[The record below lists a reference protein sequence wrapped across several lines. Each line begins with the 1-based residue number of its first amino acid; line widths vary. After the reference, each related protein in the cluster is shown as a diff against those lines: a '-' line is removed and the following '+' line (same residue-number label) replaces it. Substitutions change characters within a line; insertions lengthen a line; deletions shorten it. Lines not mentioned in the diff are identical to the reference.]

1 MDIPKILRHSV
12 ELLQLRN
19 EETKDFEKE
28 LFEYQTNRFYSEI
41 INVNTKNIAVIYA
54 FSKESFKDFW
64 SNIRNKS
71 VDEIKEEY
79 GKLKIILILND
90 YPSSITYQALQKKE
104 LQLAAEEGFIQ
115 IFLMQELMYNP
126 TKHELVPKHEKM
138 NNEDV
143 KILMENL
150 KLKAKTQLPFIQKT
164 DVIARWLGIQSGD
177 VVKITRYSPT
187 SGKSYYYRCCI

>member
-19 EETKDFEKE
+19 EETKDFEEE
-28 LFEYQTNRFYSEI
+28 LLEYQKNRFYSEI

-54 FSKESFKDFW
+54 FSKESFREFW
-64 SNIRNKS
+64 SNIRNKT
-71 VDEIKEEY
+71 VAEIKKEY
-79 GKLKIILILND
+79 GKLKMILILND

-104 LQLAAEEGFIQ
+104 LELAAKEGFIQ

-143 KILMENL
+143 KKLMENL

>member
-19 EETKDFEKE
+19 EETEDFEKE
-28 LFEYQTNRFYSEI
+28 LSEYQKDRFYSEI

-64 SNIRNKS
+64 SNIRGKS
-71 VDEIKEEY
+71 VDEIKKEY
-79 GKLKIILILND
+79 GKLKMILILND

-104 LQLAAEEGFIQ
+104 LELAAEEGFIQ

-143 KILMENL
+143 KKLMENL

>member
-1 MDIPKILRHSV
+1 
-12 ELLQLRN
+12 
-19 EETKDFEKE
+19 
-28 LFEYQTNRFYSEI
+28 
-41 INVNTKNIAVIYA
+41 
-54 FSKESFKDFW
+54 
-64 SNIRNKS
+64 
-71 VDEIKEEY
+71 
-79 GKLKIILILND
+79 
-90 YPSSITYQALQKKE
+90 
-104 LQLAAEEGFIQ
+104 
-115 IFLMQELMYNP
+115 MYNP

-143 KILMENL
+143 KKLMENL

>member
-28 LFEYQTNRFYSEI
+28 LFEYQTDRFYSEI

-71 VDEIKEEY
+71 VDEIKKEY
-79 GKLKIILILND
+79 GKLKMILILND

-143 KILMENL
+143 KVLMENL

>member
-41 INVNTKNIAVIYA
+41 INVNTKNISVIYA

-104 LQLAAEEGFIQ
+104 LQLATEEGFIQ

-143 KILMENL
+143 KVLMENL

>member
-12 ELLQLRN
+12 ELLKLRN

-41 INVNTKNIAVIYA
+41 INVNTKNISVIYA

-143 KILMENL
+143 KVLMENL

>member
-28 LFEYQTNRFYSEI
+28 LFEYQTDRFYSEI

-71 VDEIKEEY
+71 VDEIKKEY
-79 GKLKIILILND
+79 GKLKMILILND

-104 LQLAAEEGFIQ
+104 LELAAEEGFIQ

-143 KILMENL
+143 KVLMENL

>member
-19 EETKDFEKE
+19 EEKKDFEKE

-41 INVNTKNIAVIYA
+41 INVNTKNISVIYA

-143 KILMENL
+143 KVLMENL

>member
-19 EETKDFEKE
+19 EETKDFEEE
-28 LFEYQTNRFYSEI
+28 LLEYQKNRFYSEI

-54 FSKESFKDFW
+54 FSKESFREFW
-64 SNIRNKS
+64 SNIRNKN
-71 VDEIKEEY
+71 VAEIEKEY
-79 GKLKIILILND
+79 GKLKMILILND

-104 LQLAAEEGFIQ
+104 LELAAEEGFIQ

-143 KILMENL
+143 KKLMENL

>member
-41 INVNTKNIAVIYA
+41 INVNTKNISVIYA

-143 KILMENL
+143 KVLMENL

>member
-19 EETKDFEKE
+19 EETKDFEEE
-28 LFEYQTNRFYSEI
+28 LLEYQKNRFYSEI

-54 FSKESFKDFW
+54 FSKESFREFW
-64 SNIRNKS
+64 SNIRNKT
-71 VDEIKEEY
+71 VAEIKKEY
-79 GKLKIILILND
+79 GKLKMILILND

-143 KILMENL
+143 KVLMENL

>member
-19 EETKDFEKE
+19 EETKDFEEE
-28 LFEYQTNRFYSEI
+28 LLEYQKNRFYSEI

-54 FSKESFKDFW
+54 FSKESFREFW
-64 SNIRNKS
+64 SNIRNKN
-71 VDEIKEEY
+71 VAEIEKEY
-79 GKLKIILILND
+79 GKLKMILILND

-143 KILMENL
+143 KKLMENL

>member
-19 EETKDFEKE
+19 EEIKDFEKE

-54 FSKESFKDFW
+54 FSKDSFKDFW

-143 KILMENL
+143 KVLMENL

>member
-19 EETKDFEKE
+19 EETEDFEKE
-28 LFEYQTNRFYSEI
+28 LSEYKKDRFYSEI

-54 FSKESFKDFW
+54 FSKESFRDFW
-64 SNIRNKS
+64 SNIRNKN
-71 VDEIKEEY
+71 VAEIKKEY
-79 GKLKIILILND
+79 GKLKMILILND

-104 LQLAAEEGFIQ
+104 LELAAKEGFIQ

-143 KILMENL
+143 KKLMENL

>member
-143 KILMENL
+143 KVLMENL

>member
-19 EETKDFEKE
+19 EETEDFEKE
-28 LFEYQTNRFYSEI
+28 LSEYQKDRFYSEI

-64 SNIRNKS
+64 SNIRGKS
-71 VDEIKEEY
+71 VDEIKKEY
-79 GKLKIILILND
+79 GKLKMILILND

-143 KILMENL
+143 KKLMENL

>member
-28 LFEYQTNRFYSEI
+28 LFEYQTDRFYSEI
-41 INVNTKNIAVIYA
+41 INVNTKNISVIYA

-143 KILMENL
+143 KVLMENL

>member
-150 KLKAKTQLPFIQKT
+150 KLKAKTQLPLIQKT

>member
-28 LFEYQTNRFYSEI
+28 LREYKTDRFYSEI

-54 FSKESFKDFW
+54 FSKESFREFW
-64 SNIRNKS
+64 SNIRNKN
-71 VDEIKEEY
+71 VAEIKKEY
-79 GKLKIILILND
+79 GKLKMILILND

-104 LQLAAEEGFIQ
+104 LELAAEEGFIQ

-143 KILMENL
+143 KKLMENL

>member
-1 MDIPKILRHSV
+1 
-12 ELLQLRN
+12 
-19 EETKDFEKE
+19 
-28 LFEYQTNRFYSEI
+28 
-41 INVNTKNIAVIYA
+41 
-54 FSKESFKDFW
+54 
-64 SNIRNKS
+64 
-71 VDEIKEEY
+71 
-79 GKLKIILILND
+79 
-90 YPSSITYQALQKKE
+90 
-104 LQLAAEEGFIQ
+104 
-115 IFLMQELMYNP
+115 MYNP

-143 KILMENL
+143 KVLMENL

>member
-19 EETKDFEKE
+19 EETKDFEEE
-28 LFEYQTNRFYSEI
+28 LLEYQKNRFYSEI

-54 FSKESFKDFW
+54 FSKESFREFW
-64 SNIRNKS
+64 SNIRNKN
-71 VDEIKEEY
+71 VAEIEKEY
-79 GKLKIILILND
+79 GKLKMILILND

-104 LQLAAEEGFIQ
+104 LELAAKEGFIQ

-143 KILMENL
+143 KKLMENL

>member
-19 EETKDFEKE
+19 EETEDFEKE
-28 LFEYQTNRFYSEI
+28 LSEYQKDRFYSEI

-54 FSKESFKDFW
+54 FSKESFREFW
-64 SNIRNKS
+64 SNIRNKT
-71 VDEIKEEY
+71 VAEIKKEY
-79 GKLKIILILND
+79 GKLKMILILND

-104 LQLAAEEGFIQ
+104 LELAAEEGFIQ

-143 KILMENL
+143 KKLMENL

>member
-19 EETKDFEKE
+19 EETEDFEKE
-28 LFEYQTNRFYSEI
+28 LSEYQKDRFYSEI

-54 FSKESFKDFW
+54 FSKDSFKDFW
-64 SNIRNKS
+64 SNIRNKT
-71 VDEIKEEY
+71 VDEIKKEY
-79 GKLKIILILND
+79 GKLKMILILND

-143 KILMENL
+143 KVLMENL

>member
-19 EETKDFEKE
+19 EETKDFEEE
-28 LFEYQTNRFYSEI
+28 LLEYQKNRFYSEI

-54 FSKESFKDFW
+54 FSKESFREFW
-64 SNIRNKS
+64 SNIRNKN
-71 VDEIKEEY
+71 VAEIEKEY
-79 GKLKIILILND
+79 GKLKMILILND

-104 LQLAAEEGFIQ
+104 LELAAEEGFIQ

-143 KILMENL
+143 KVLMENL

>member
-64 SNIRNKS
+64 SNIRTKS

-143 KILMENL
+143 KVLMENL

>member
-1 MDIPKILRHSV
+1 MDIPKILRRSV

-28 LFEYQTNRFYSEI
+28 LREYKTDRFYSEI

-54 FSKESFKDFW
+54 FSKDSFRDFW
-64 SNIRNKS
+64 SNIRNKN
-71 VDEIKEEY
+71 VDEIKKEY
-79 GKLKIILILND
+79 GKLKMILILND
-90 YPSSITYQALQKKE
+90 YPSSITYQTLQKKE
-104 LQLAAEEGFIQ
+104 LQLAAKEGFIQ

-143 KILMENL
+143 KKLMENL

>member
-28 LFEYQTNRFYSEI
+28 LFEYQTDRFYSEI

-71 VDEIKEEY
+71 VDEIKKEY
-79 GKLKIILILND
+79 GKLKMILILND

-104 LQLAAEEGFIQ
+104 LELAAKEGFIQ

-143 KILMENL
+143 KVLMENL

>member
-28 LFEYQTNRFYSEI
+28 LREYKTDRFYSEI

-54 FSKESFKDFW
+54 FSKDSFRDFW
-64 SNIRNKS
+64 SNIRNKN
-71 VDEIKEEY
+71 VDEIKKEY
-79 GKLKIILILND
+79 GKLKMILILND
-90 YPSSITYQALQKKE
+90 YPSSITYQTLQKKE
-104 LQLAAEEGFIQ
+104 LQLAAKEGFIQ

-143 KILMENL
+143 KKLMENL

>member
-19 EETKDFEKE
+19 EETKDFEEE
-28 LFEYQTNRFYSEI
+28 LLEYQKNRFYSEI

-54 FSKESFKDFW
+54 FSKESFREFW
-64 SNIRNKS
+64 SNIRNKT
-71 VDEIKEEY
+71 VAEIKKEY
-79 GKLKIILILND
+79 GKLKMILILND

-104 LQLAAEEGFIQ
+104 LELAAEEGFIQ

-143 KILMENL
+143 KKLMENL

>member
-54 FSKESFKDFW
+54 FSKDSFKDFW

-143 KILMENL
+143 KVLMENL